1 MWSILIR
8 ALPTLTHISLPS
20 LTNFYNY
27 LVISHTTK
35 GCHFHVV
42 SRFVIQISRE
52 KLSFACSLPLPNP
65 FIKSGASMEA
75 HLNKS
80 QHRAIRKSPCLV
92 EEGGLI
98 SNNSPW
104 FNQLALSF
112 DLGGGTNK
120 RGEKNYLVNIS

>member
-1 MWSILIR
+1 MWSILIC

-35 GCHFHVV
+35 DSHFHVV
-42 SRFVIQISRE
+42 TRFVIQISRE

-80 QHRAIRKSPCLV
+80 VHRAIRKSPCLV

-98 SNNSPW
+98 SNNSAW

-112 DLGGGTNK
+112 DLGGDLIKG
-120 RGEKNYLVNIS
+120 GGNYLVNIS